1 LVAPTLRARKVT
13 PDEILT
19 EAPIDIVD
27 FDIEQVWLRLR
38 LRRLAEAIAPL
49 ERMPS
54 SEESTLVVRSI
65 IVHNLR
71 YKITSTAPWIAQ
83 LISSHWR
90 VILRKRQL
98 PASCYFP

>member
-27 FDIEQVWLRLR
+27 FDIEQVWLGLR

-71 YKITSTAPWIAQ
+71 YKITSTAPLDRAIDFLSLARD
-83 LISSHWR
+83 LAEKATSR
-90 VILRKRQL
+90 
-98 PASCYFP
+98 